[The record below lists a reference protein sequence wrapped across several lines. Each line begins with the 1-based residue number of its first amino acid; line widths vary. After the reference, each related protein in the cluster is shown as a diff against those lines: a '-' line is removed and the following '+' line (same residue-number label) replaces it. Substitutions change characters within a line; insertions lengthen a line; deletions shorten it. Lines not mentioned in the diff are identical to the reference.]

1 MRAKRSRVW
10 RRSKNGK
17 LRRKRN
23 ISTRSSHSRPLKKTT
38 RSSSRIGSLE
48 IFLAVRSSWSSSSR
62 SIATRS
68 SRSRFGHERT
78 ISHNPKRSNKMILHI
93 YTIIHTLISL
103 VAIFTGFVVLFGL
116 LAGNR
121 VDGWTKWFLIT
132 AVLTTVT
139 GFFFP
144 FHGFTPAIG
153 LGIISLPFLAL
164 TIFARY
170 RKNLAGGWRWIYIV
184 GAVICLYFNLF
195 VLVVQSFE
203 KIPAL
208 HALAPTQTES
218 PFKLTQ
224 LVVLTISAL
233 LCIVALIRFRPEPA
247 RVT

>member
-1 MRAKRSRVW
+1 
-10 RRSKNGK
+10 
-17 LRRKRN
+17 
-23 ISTRSSHSRPLKKTT
+23 
-38 RSSSRIGSLE
+38 
-48 IFLAVRSSWSSSSR
+48 
-62 SIATRS
+62 
-68 SRSRFGHERT
+68 
-78 ISHNPKRSNKMILHI
+78 MILQI

-103 VAIFTGFVVLFGL
+103 VAIVTGIVVVFGL

-121 VDGWTKWFLIT
+121 LDGWTKWFLIT
-132 AVLTTVT
+132 AIATTAT

-144 FHGFTPAIG
+144 SHSFPPAIG

-170 RKNLAGGWRWIYIV
+170 RKHLAGAWRWIYVV

-218 PFKLTQ
+218 SFKLTQ
-224 LVVLTISAL
+224 LIVLATFIL
-233 LCIVALIRFRPEPA
+233 LGIVAVIRFHPEPSHT
-247 RVT
+247 V

>member
-1 MRAKRSRVW
+1 
-10 RRSKNGK
+10 
-17 LRRKRN
+17 
-23 ISTRSSHSRPLKKTT
+23 
-38 RSSSRIGSLE
+38 
-48 IFLAVRSSWSSSSR
+48 
-62 SIATRS
+62 
-68 SRSRFGHERT
+68 
-78 ISHNPKRSNKMILHI
+78 MILQI
-93 YTIIHTLISL
+93 YAIIHTVISL
-103 VAIFTGFVVLFGL
+103 IAVFTGFVVVFAL
-116 LAGNR
+116 LADNR

-144 FHGFTPAIG
+144 FRGFTPAIG
-153 LGIISLPFLAL
+153 LGIISLPFLAV

-170 RKNLAGGWRWIYIV
+170 RKNLAGAWRWIYVV

-224 LVVLTISAL
+224 VIVLAISAL
-233 LCIVALIRFRPEPA
+233 LCIFALIRFRPEPT

>member
-1 MRAKRSRVW
+1 
-10 RRSKNGK
+10 
-17 LRRKRN
+17 
-23 ISTRSSHSRPLKKTT
+23 
-38 RSSSRIGSLE
+38 
-48 IFLAVRSSWSSSSR
+48 
-62 SIATRS
+62 
-68 SRSRFGHERT
+68 
-78 ISHNPKRSNKMILHI
+78 MILHI
-93 YTIIHTLISL
+93 YTIIHVLISL
-103 VAIFTGFVVLFGL
+103 AAIFTGLVVALGM
-116 LAGNR
+116 LAGKR
-121 VDGWTKWFLIT
+121 LSGWTKWFLIT
-132 AVLTTVT
+132 AVATTVT

-170 RKNLAGGWRWIYIV
+170 SKRLAGAWRWIYVV
-184 GAVICLYFNLF
+184 GVVICLYFNLF

>member
-1 MRAKRSRVW
+1 
-10 RRSKNGK
+10 
-17 LRRKRN
+17 
-23 ISTRSSHSRPLKKTT
+23 
-38 RSSSRIGSLE
+38 
-48 IFLAVRSSWSSSSR
+48 
-62 SIATRS
+62 
-68 SRSRFGHERT
+68 
-78 ISHNPKRSNKMILHI
+78 MILQI

-103 VAIFTGFVVLFGL
+103 VAIFTGIVVVFGM
-116 LAGNR
+116 LADSR
-121 VDGWTKWFLIT
+121 LDGWTKWFLIT
-132 AVLTTVT
+132 AVATTVT

-170 RKNLAGGWRWIYIV
+170 PKHLAGAWRWIYAI

-195 VLVVQSFE
+195 VAVVQSFE

-208 HALAPTQTES
+208 HAVATTQIEP

-224 LVVLTISAL
+224 LIVLVLSIL
-233 LCIVALIRFRPEPA
+233 LAMVAVIRFRPEPA